1 MKGDS
6 GEFSQRDVPFSA
18 SQFPSQPQHQ
28 QMSTQHQNIPNQHS
42 HHQFNYQPSP
52 HAQSSMQQPLYQQSQ
67 SNGHYS
73 SHGQMGHSGG
83 QNMVPGGHQT
93 VPGGHQT
100 VPGGHQMVQGGHQ
113 MVQGGGQNQGGYP
126 GQQRDLNNSEEFDG
140 DPFDET
146 PGSF

>member
-42 HHQFNYQPSP
+42 HHQFNFQSSP
-52 HAQSSMQQPLYQQSQ
+52 HAQSSMQQPMYQQSQ

-73 SHGQMGHSGG
+73 SHGQIGHSGG
-83 QNMVPGGHQT
+83 QMVQGGHQT

-100 VPGGHQMVQGGHQ
+100 VPGGHQMVR
-113 MVQGGGQNQGGYP
+113 GGGQNQGGHP

-146 PGSF
+146 PGLF

>member
-1 MKGDS
+1 
-6 GEFSQRDVPFSA
+6 
-18 SQFPSQPQHQ
+18 
-28 QMSTQHQNIPNQHS
+28 
-42 HHQFNYQPSP
+42 
-52 HAQSSMQQPLYQQSQ
+52 MQQPLDQQSQ

-73 SHGQMGHSGG
+73 SHGQMGRSGG

-93 VPGGHQT
+93 VP
-100 VPGGHQMVQGGHQ
+100 GGHQ